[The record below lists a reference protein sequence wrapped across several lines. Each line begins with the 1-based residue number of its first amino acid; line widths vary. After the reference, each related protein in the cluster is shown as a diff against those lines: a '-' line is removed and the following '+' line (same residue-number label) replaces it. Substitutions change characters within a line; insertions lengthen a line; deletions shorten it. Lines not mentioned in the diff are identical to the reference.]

1 MTVNINECFK
11 TFADSLKSWVE
22 QRKWKDIYTKSWKP
36 FSQRFEQAQ
45 QAVKFENA
53 LQHLIVKQPQLGERL
68 GRAFDRIRS
77 LAQSIDEKVEAS
89 ADLQKWP
96 SVSQQMYGNPPPDFL
111 VEDIELLQGAI
122 VEFCEML
129 CEKLPKSESISLIKF
144 MEKYCDCTSYG
155 KKHLISCK
163 KALQRLDRK
172 RKIQLPKTGQRRKG
186 QSQLYDAQEL
196 AQNWPQCIK
205 MLKGTLPELKLS

>member
-11 TFADSLKSWVE
+11 TFADSLKCWIE
-22 QRKWKDIYTKSWKP
+22 QQKWKDIYTKSWKP

-45 QAVKFENA
+45 QAAKFENA

-77 LAQSIDEKVEAS
+77 LAQLIDEKVEAS
-89 ADLQKWP
+89 ADLQNLP
-96 SVSQQMYGNPPPDFL
+96 SVSQQMYGNSPPDFL

-129 CEKLPKSESISLIKF
+129 CENLPKSESISLIKF
-144 MEKYCDCTSYG
+144 MEKYCDCTSRS
-155 KKHLISCK
+155 KDLLISCK

-172 RKIQLPKTGQRRKG
+172 GKIQLPKTGQKRKG
-186 QSQLYDAQEL
+186 QSQQYEAQKL
-196 AQNWPQCIK
+196 AHNWLQYTE
-205 MLKGTLPELKLS
+205 MLKGKLPELKLP

>member
-1 MTVNINECFK
+1 MTANINECFK

-22 QRKWKDIYTKSWKP
+22 QQKWKDIYTKSWKP

-45 QAVKFENA
+45 QAAKFENA

-96 SVSQQMYGNPPPDFL
+96 SVLQQMYGNTPPDFL
-111 VEDIELLQGAI
+111 AGEIELLEGAL

-129 CEKLPKSESISLIKF
+129 CENLPKSESISLIKF
-144 MEKYCDCTSYG
+144 MEKYCDCTSRG
-155 KKHLISCK
+155 RDQLISCK
-163 KALQRLDRK
+163 KALQRLDHK
-172 RKIQLPKTGQRRKG
+172 GKIQLPKTGQRRKG
-186 QSQLYDAQEL
+186 QSQLYEAQKL
-196 AQNWPQCIK
+196 TQNWPQYRNI
-205 MLKGTLPELKLS
+205 LKDKLPTFTV